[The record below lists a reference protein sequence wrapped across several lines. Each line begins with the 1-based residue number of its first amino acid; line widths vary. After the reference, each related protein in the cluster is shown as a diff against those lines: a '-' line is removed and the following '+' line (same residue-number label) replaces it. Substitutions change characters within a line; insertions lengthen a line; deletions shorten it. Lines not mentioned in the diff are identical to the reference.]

1 MTKPISKA
9 ISDPDMW
16 EQFSDDLERYLSQA
30 SSEINNLG
38 DDEKSANSVYE
49 ILMSTIYIPI
59 MMGEDK
65 TVRKVTKVCNE

>member
-1 MTKPISKA
+1 MTKPISRA

-16 EQFSDDLERYLSQA
+16 EQFSDDLERLMAQA
-30 SSEINNLG
+30 SSAINDLG

-65 TVRKVTKVCNE
+65 TERRVSNE

>member
-9 ISDPDMW
+9 ISDPDTW

-65 TVRKVTKVCNE
+65 TARKVTKVCNE

>member
-1 MTKPISKA
+1 MTKPISRA

-16 EQFSDDLERYLSQA
+16 EQFSDDLERYLSRA
-30 SSEINNLG
+30 SSEISNLD

>member
-1 MTKPISKA
+1 MTKPISRA

-16 EQFSDDLERYLSQA
+16 EQFSDDLERFMAQA
-30 SSEINNLG
+30 SSAINDLG
-38 DDEKSANSVYE
+38 DEKSANSDYE

-65 TVRKVTKVCNE
+65 TERKVSNE

>member
-1 MTKPISKA
+1 MTKPISRA

-16 EQFSDDLERYLSQA
+16 EQFSDDLERFMAQA